1 MEGEDMKKL
10 IWTVALLLTCAT
22 ARGEQFENPMLNMTV
37 PSGLE
42 SGQSYLMINI
52 KPTQPLKD
60 YPKDDLYAILDK
72 GANAGIEFRYMA
84 GLNIEAKAG
93 YITGNREQYAGA
105 SYTLLTPK
113 LFFNSQL
120 DVQFFSYKESQ
131 GSRYDQNLFYL
142 LSLQSVPIL
151 DERLA
156 ISADLGYDGFNGH
169 IGLGLGASYE
179 IKNHVRLLAEY
190 YPVFKGGDPGAVIG
204 STGCYSVGLKIDTFG
219 HQFIFKVGNS
229 GDIGTRRMMLGT
241 NTQDVFVGITLMRL
255 IAF

>member
-1 MEGEDMKKL
+1 MKKL
-10 IWTVALLLTCAT
+10 VWMAVLFLACAA
-22 ARGEQFENPMLNMTV
+22 ARAEQFENPMLNMTV

-42 SGQSYLMINI
+42 SGQSYLMINV
-52 KPTQPLKD
+52 KPAQTLRD

-72 GANAGIEFRYMA
+72 GVNAGIEFRYMA

-93 YITGNREQYAGA
+93 YITGNREQYAGL
-105 SYTLLTPK
+105 SYTLPAPK

-120 DVQFFSYKESQ
+120 DMQFFSYKESQ

-142 LSLQSVPIL
+142 LSLQSVPLL

-179 IKNHVRLLAEY
+179 IRTHVRVLAEY

-204 STGCYSVGLKIDTFG
+204 STGCYSVGLKFDTFG

-229 GDIGTRRMMLGT
+229 GEIGTRRMMLGT
-241 NTQDVFVGITLMRL
+241 YTQDVFVGITVMRL